1 MTLTLLISRRV
12 EINDSD
18 PIDLAI
24 DLAGRS
30 MSIIEALTLFLVM
43 LPLAAMPSSS
53 VALVVARSVSAGRV
67 SGAISALG
75 IVAGDLV
82 FVAMAL
88 VGMSILAE
96 WLGALFSVVK
106 YCGGAYLIW
115 LGFCLIRSKSS
126 SAVLRTTNR
135 GSSFVA
141 DFLVGLFLTLGDVK
155 AILFYAS
162 LFPTL
167 IDMNKI
173 GLWDMSLIAAITV
186 VTVGGVK
193 LAYAVFAS
201 KIVENIRGRVTSEAP
216 RKLGGALMI
225 GCGSVL
231 IAKA

>member
-1 MTLTLLISRRV
+1 M
-12 EINDSD
+12 N
-18 PIDLAI
+18 
-24 DLAGRS
+24 
-30 MSIIEALTLFLVM
+30 IIEALTLFLVM

-53 VALVVARSVSAGRV
+53 VALVLAKSVSAGRA
-67 SGAISALG
+67 SGAFTALG

-115 LGFCLIRSKSS
+115 LGFCLLRSKSS
-126 SAVLRTTNR
+126 SAVQRTTIR
-135 GSSFVA
+135 ASSFAA
-141 DFLVGLFLTLGDVK
+141 DFLAGLFLTLGDVK

-167 IDMNKI
+167 VDMEKI
-173 GLWDMSLIAAITV
+173 GSWDISLIVAITA

-193 LAYAVFAS
+193 LTYAVFAS
-201 KIVENIRGRVTSEAP
+201 RIVENIRGRFASEAP

>member
-1 MTLTLLISRRV
+1 
-12 EINDSD
+12 
-18 PIDLAI
+18 
-24 DLAGRS
+24 

-67 SGAISALG
+67 SGAFSALG

-88 VGMSILAE
+88 IGMSIVAE
-96 WLGALFSVVK
+96 WLAAFFAVVK

-115 LGFCLIRSKSS
+115 QGFCLLKLKSS
-126 SAVLRTTNR
+126 QTVQCTTNR
-135 GSSFVA
+135 ASSFAA
-141 DFLVGLFLTLGDVK
+141 DFLAGLFLTLGDAK

-162 LFPTL
+162 LFPAL
-167 IDMNKI
+167 VDMERI
-173 GLWDMSLIAAITV
+173 GLWDISLIAAITV

-193 LAYAVFAS
+193 LAYAIFAS
-201 KIVENIRGRVTSEAP
+201 KIVDKLRGQVLSEAP

-225 GCGSVL
+225 GCGSAL